1 MAHRQPDTSPNTPV
15 PKVDV
20 PARLIELLEHDPG
33 LALSV
38 LAVLEEAELADG
50 EFVRTQRARLS
61 LARGDRGALIE
72 HGASGAELTP
82 QQAIDLLAEA
92 LAGTPVPPKAI
103 GNAVGCAFPLS
114 QRAKGQLISAI
125 RATQDRGVSVS
136 AYEAICTVA
145 GKNPSIDCA
154 TIVDLGAN
162 LVARIAATT
171 GELSARKT
179 VSLRTIRATLALAPS
194 AAGRIL
200 DEALK
205 ARVVRSYDVVH
216 DKAISASTV
225 TDDTAVKAVV
235 NRAES
240 GADLEAA
247 ALLVPRIDDDG
258 RRGRYLRALF
268 KRYGDDHEPTR
279 KAAES
284 VAAGIDALVALHA
297 AAPSAGAASHDHALL
312 RRWAEV
318 HPAMLEL
325 RSASDRIDALRAE
338 HKPSTQAGFDEAR
351 RMKNAI
357 EFIRSHIVPND
368 LRIVAVGGAKSSAA
382 NDAFDEFGKSPPQWG
397 EWLVKE
403 RNAPLTGDQIPE
415 TIASPK
421 CVGVLVITNPAGHA
435 MTNQAKEAAER
446 HSKPIVWIPY
456 ATKKNIREGIKRLTE
471 KIKAASHD
479 S

>member
-103 GNAVGCAFPLS
+103 GNAVGRAFPLS

-154 TIVDLGAN
+154 TIVDLGAD

-240 GADLEAA
+240 GSDLEAA

-312 RRWAEV
+312 RRWAE
-318 HPAMLEL
+318 
-325 RSASDRIDALRAE
+325 

-357 EFIRSHIVPND
+357 EFIRSHIAPND

-479 S
+479 A

>member
-1 MAHRQPDTSPNTPV
+1 MANRQPDSDPNTPEQWG
-15 PKVDV
+15 DV
-20 PARLIELLEHDPG
+20 PARLITLLEHDPS

-38 LAVLEEAELADG
+38 LALLEEAGITNG
-50 EFVRTQRARLS
+50 EFVQTQRARLS

-72 HGASGAELTP
+72 HGASGAELTT
-82 QQAIDLLAEA
+82 QQATDLLAEA
-92 LAGTPVPPKAI
+92 LAGTPVPLKAI
-103 GNAVGCAFPLS
+103 GNAVGRAFPLS
-114 QRAKGQLISAI
+114 QRAKGQLVSAS

-136 AYEAICTVA
+136 AYEAICAAA

-154 TIVDLGAN
+154 TIVDLGAD
-162 LVARIAATT
+162 LVARIAAAP
-171 GELSARKT
+171 GELSAKKA
-179 VSLRTIRATLALAPS
+179 VSLRMICATLALAPS

-205 ARVVRSYDVVH
+205 AGVVRSYDVVH
-216 DKAISASTV
+216 DTAISAATV
-225 TDDTAVKAVV
+225 ADDTAVKAVI

-247 ALLVPRIDDDG
+247 ALLTPRISDDE

-268 KRYGDDHEPTR
+268 KRYGDNQEPTR

-297 AAPSAGAASHDHALL
+297 AAPSTGAASHDQALL
-312 RRWAEV
+312 RRWAEA
-318 HPAMLEL
+318 HPAIPKL

-351 RMKNAI
+351 RMNNAI

-368 LRIVAVGGAKSSAA
+368 LRIVAVGGVKSSAA
-382 NDAFDEFGKSPPQWG
+382 NDAFDDFGKIPPQWG

-403 RNAPLTGDQIPE
+403 RNAPLTGDKIPE

-456 ATKKNIREGIKRLTE
+456 ATKKNIREGMKRLIE
-471 KIKAASHD
+471 KIREVSHE